1 MNTVEKINK
10 DDPDF
15 KVIYG
20 LEAYFVNDGNAV
32 VDGCDNV
39 KIEDDIIVFD
49 IETTGLHPANE
60 RITEIGAVKLRN
72 MEIVDRFSTFV
83 NPMMPIPSNITELT
97 GITDDMVADAPTE
110 DIAVT
115 DFMTFCGNAP
125 VCAHNAKF
133 DVSFIRSAATRR
145 KRALIIL

>member
-1 MNTVEKINK
+1 MPYCRNACHKAVAITDHGNAQAYPEAMNTVEKINK

-72 MEIVDRFSTFV
+72 MEIVERFSTFV

-97 GITDDMVADAPTE
+97 GITDD
-110 DIAVT
+110 
-115 DFMTFCGNAP
+115 
-125 VCAHNAKF
+125 
-133 DVSFIRSAATRR
+133 
-145 KRALIIL
+145 

>member
-1 MNTVEKINK
+1 MTETQ
-10 DDPDF
+10 
-15 KVIYG
+15 
-20 LEAYFVNDGNAV
+20 LLT
-32 VDGCDNV
+32 CDNV

-110 DIAVT
+110 DVAVSGFLRQFSRLRT
-115 DFMTFCGNAP
+115 
-125 VCAHNAKF
+125 
-133 DVSFIRSAATRR
+133 
-145 KRALIIL
+145 